1 MRVTAF
7 ISPHA
12 AMGNKA
18 MNCPDC
24 QSPVEETQKFCRSC
38 GAELRMNCSGCGSPI
53 LQSDRF
59 CGECGLALET
69 SKGPAGKQEK
79 VASERKYIT
88 VLFAD
93 ISGYTTLSERLDPE
107 EVKDLVGHIFGEIA
121 KVITRYEGHIE
132 KFAGDQVMA
141 LFGVP
146 LAHEDDPVR
155 AAKTASEIHE
165 VVRGISPEV
174 QEIIGQPL
182 AVHIGINTG
191 LAVTGKFDF
200 VKATHQIA
208 GDTVNVASRLCTL
221 AKSGETLV
229 GQTTYK
235 QTEGFFSFGPL
246 ELVQVKGKTKPVQAY
261 KLLSPRELPNKTR
274 RPGGR
279 RAALI
284 GRQKEM
290 AVLAQAMDRLREGQG
305 SVIAICG
312 EAGTGKSRL
321 LEELQSTL
329 DLKEIGWMEGHA
341 YAYTQSISYYPLINL
356 IKRELV
362 IEKDDTPDNVATKLE
377 TRLKELVGLQ
387 EDVAPY
393 IGGLLSLQY
402 PQVAGMSPEFWK
414 SRLYR
419 AILSILHAQSKQAPL
434 VICFEDLQW
443 ADPTFLN
450 FLRLIIGEHKLTVLF
465 LFTYRPPFQIFGK
478 EVIRKMGE
486 TYQEIRLQDLS
497 TAEIQEML
505 ASILQTTAVPND
517 LQRFV
522 QEQVGTNPF
531 YLEEMVNSLIESGIL
546 QFNNGAWRL
555 TGTIGESVIPS
566 TIHAVISG
574 RIDRLDEAAK
584 QLLQEA
590 SVIGRTVPYEILQK
604 ITRHADTLDQLLEK
618 LEALDLL
625 RRTSQPEPKYIFKHS
640 LIQDVVYN
648 SLLKKDRQAMH
659 RRIGLVI
666 EQAVSNRLPEFYE
679 TLAFH
684 FRHSD
689 ISQKDLSQKAVHYL
703 RESGKKSLQQYA
715 IQESHHYCQR
725 AFQIL
730 RKTLG
735 DSEEE
740 KWLRIDFLNE
750 WARVFYYRADF
761 AGLTKLFLEHQE
773 MAESLS
779 DKALLG
785 VFYGWLCI
793 TLFCTGKAKESY
805 KYSMKALELGK
816 DTQSLAAIGLA
827 YANLTWCCAELKL
840 LDQGIQYGQEVL
852 AKGNDLEPM
861 AYFLS
866 LGGLGMIYLFKGDS
880 KNNFELGRILL
891 EFGESRSDLRSTVVG
906 YICTSYAYYA
916 AGDFSRAVEWG
927 KKAVELSNDPLF
939 TVWPKLALATYF
951 AQTDQFQAADE
962 ILREIIPLCQHLGMD
977 YIVTC
982 AQALQGVVL
991 IATGQFSRGLKK
1003 IVAGLR
1009 VFADSGRLYS
1019 SYLLEIS
1026 LAEIYFQMATRTRRL
1041 ELWTA
1046 VKNMGFI
1053 LKEVPFAKRKAKI
1066 YLNKVIQIGKEVGAE
1081 GFVQGHALLNLGLLH
1096 QQNGR
1101 QEAAKECLDEAQRIL
1116 GQCTLA
1122 TNSS

>member
-1 MRVTAF
+1 MRLTAF

-12 AMGNKA
+12 SMENQA

-24 QSPVEETQKFCRSC
+24 QSPVEETQKFCRTC
-38 GAELRMNCSGCGSPI
+38 GAELRLNCSGCGSPI
-53 LQSDRF
+53 LLGDGF

-69 SKGPAGKQEK
+69 GKEPANKRDK
-79 VASERKYIT
+79 TASERKYIT

-121 KVITRYEGHIE
+121 KIVTKYEGRIE

-155 AAKTASEIHE
+155 AVKTASEIHE

-200 VKATHQIA
+200 VKTTHQIA

-229 GQTTYK
+229 DKTTYK

-261 KLLSPRELPNKTR
+261 KLLSPRELPGRTHR
-274 RPGGR
+274 LSGR
-279 RAALI
+279 RAALV
-284 GRQKEM
+284 GRQREM

-329 DLKEIGWMEGHA
+329 DLKEISWMEGHA

-356 IKRELV
+356 IKRELA
-362 IEKDDTPDNVATKLE
+362 IEKGATPGNVAAKLE
-377 TRLKELVGLQ
+377 ARLKELVGLQ
-387 EDVAPY
+387 ADVVPY

-402 PQVAGMSPEFWK
+402 PEVAGMSPEFWR

-419 AILSILHAQSKQAPL
+419 AILSILKAQAKRAPL

-450 FLRLIIGEHKLTVLF
+450 FLRLIIGEHKLTVIF

-478 EVIRKMGE
+478 EVISSMGG
-486 TYQEIRLQDLS
+486 TYHEIWLQDLS

-505 ASILQTTAVPND
+505 ASILQTAAVPED

-522 QEQVGTNPF
+522 QEKVGTNPF

-546 QFNNGAWRL
+546 QFDGGNWRL
-555 TGTIGESVIPS
+555 TGTIGKGDIPS

-590 SVIGRTVPYEILQK
+590 SVIGRTVPYEVLEK
-604 ITRHADTLDQLLEK
+604 ITRHADSLDQLLEK

-625 RRTSQPEPKYIFKHS
+625 RRTSHTEPKYIFKHA

-666 EQAVSNRLPEFYE
+666 EQVVSIRLPEFYE

-684 FRHSD
+684 FRHCD
-689 ISQKDLSQKAVHYL
+689 LSQKGLSQKAVHYL
-703 RESGKKSLQQYA
+703 RESGRKSLQQYA
-715 IQESHHYCQR
+715 IQESHQYYQR

-730 RKTLG
+730 RQTLG

-740 KWLRIDFLNE
+740 KWLLIDFLNE
-750 WARVFYYRADF
+750 WTRVFYYRADF
-761 AGLTKLFLEHQE
+761 AGLTELFLEYQE

-779 DKALLG
+779 DQALLG
-785 VFYGWLCI
+785 IFYGWLGI
-793 TLFCTGKAKESY
+793 TLFCSGTTQEAY
-805 KYSMKALELGK
+805 KYSLKALELGES
-816 DTQSLAAIGLA
+816 THNLAAIGLA

-852 AKGNDLEPM
+852 AKGNDWEPM
-861 AYFLS
+861 AYFIS
-866 LGGLGMIYLFKGDS
+866 LGGLGLVYLFKGDS

-906 YICTSYAYYA
+906 YICTSYAHYT
-916 AGDFSRAVEWG
+916 AGDFSRAVECG

-939 TVWPKLALATYF
+939 TVWPKLALAIYF
-951 AQTDQFQAADE
+951 IQTDQFQAADD
-962 ILREIIPLCQHLGMD
+962 ILLEIIPFCQHLGMD
-977 YIVTC
+977 YIATS
-982 AQALQGVVL
+982 AQALHGVVL
-991 IATGQFSRGLKK
+991 IATGQFSRGLKQ

-1009 VFADSGRLYS
+1009 VLADNGRLYS
-1019 SYLLEIS
+1019 RYHIEIS
-1026 LAEIYFQMATRTRRL
+1026 LAEVYFQVATPTRRL
-1041 ELWTA
+1041 GFWAA
-1046 VKNMGFI
+1046 VKNLGFI
-1053 LKEVPFAKRKAKI
+1053 LKEVPFAKSKANA
-1066 YLNKVIQIGKEVGAE
+1066 YLNKIIQVGKEVGAE

-1101 QEAAKECLDEAQRIL
+1101 QELAKECLGEAQRIL
-1116 GQCTLA
+1116 GQCKSET
-1122 TNSS
+1122 SS